1 MNISP
6 IKTEADNENALA
18 RIEQLMMIAEPDTEA
33 GDELEIL
40 VTLVESFE
48 EKNYPI
54 DTPDPVQAIRFR
66 MEQQELEYDDLVP
79 YLGQRSRVTEILK
92 YQRRL
97 SINMIRK
104 LHEGL
109 KIPLE
114 CLIRE
119 YPLAN

>member
-18 RIEQLMMIAEPDTEA
+18 RIEQLMMIADPDTEA

-66 MEQQELEYDDLVP
+66 MEQQGLEYDDLVP

-119 YPLAN
+119 YPLVN

>member
-1 MNISP
+1 MNIIP

-18 RIEQLMMIAEPDTEA
+18 RIEQLMMMAEPDTEA

-54 DTPDPVQAIRFR
+54 DAPDPVQAIRFR
-66 MEQQELEYDDLVP
+66 MEQQGLEYDDLVP

-119 YPLAN
+119 YPLVN

>member
-6 IKTEADNENALA
+6 IKTEADNENALV

-40 VTLVESFE
+40 ATLVESFE
-48 EKNYPI
+48 EKTYPI
-54 DTPDPVQAIRFR
+54 DAPDPVQAIRFR
-66 MEQQELEYDDLVP
+66 MEQQELGYDDLVP

-119 YPLAN
+119 YPLVN